1 MKHRAQI
8 LVRLYA
14 RLLALYPRRY
24 RADYGEELQT
34 VFSLVVNE
42 AVQRGRFSV
51 IRLGW
56 RELRDLPGAVIR
68 EYLREGRKRKMET
81 STITPTG
88 AERSSWGETLAGLW
102 PFLFLGPVSVIIM
115 YMTVPAWFQYSED
128 PKYLLFIVFVL
139 SMLVGLGV
147 GWAKGWPRW
156 SYPYLGF
163 AMIVGGLA
171 IGGTVSSMVFT
182 VGPEWPV
189 LPQVLIAVGVFGLTV
204 GILTLIA
211 RAWRPLHSLYRSIRQ
226 DWTRLSFGL
235 FPAVLVIFGTVDLD
249 EDPIFTLNVFVP
261 SLIVL
266 AGALVY
272 LHSTTKAQRVLAL
285 LVSLTLAVAV
295 RVVGGNIF
303 YATYYATYGAV
314 VGVIVFI
321 PALLELLP
329 RPAKSLQAG

>member
-1 MKHRAQI
+1 MKHCAQI

-14 RLLALYPRRY
+14 RMLALYPRRY

-42 AVQRGRFSV
+42 VAQRGRFSV

-88 AERSSWGETLAGLW
+88 DGRSSWGETLAGIW
-102 PFLFLGPVSVIIM
+102 PFLFLGPVSVIVAYLTM
-115 YMTVPAWFQYSED
+115 PAWFQYSET
-128 PKYLLFIVFVL
+128 PKYLSIVFVL

-147 GWAKGWPRW
+147 GWAKGWPFW
-156 SYPYLGF
+156 AYPYLGF
-163 AMIVGGLA
+163 AMVVGGLA

-189 LPQVLIAVGVFGLTV
+189 LPQVLIAVGAFGLTV

-211 RAWRPLHSLYRSIRQ
+211 RAWRPLHSLYRGIRQ

-235 FPAVLVIFGTVDLD
+235 FPAVLVIFGGIDLD

-272 LHSTTKAQRVLAL
+272 LRSTTKAQRILAL
-285 LVSLTLAVAV
+285 LASLVLAVAV
-295 RVVGGNIF
+295 RVVVGKIF
-303 YATYYATYGAV
+303 YATYGAV

-321 PALLELLP
+321 PALLGLLP
-329 RPAKSLQAG
+329 RMDRSLQVG

>member
-1 MKHRAQI
+1 MKRCAQI
-8 LVRLYA
+8 LVRIYA
-14 RLLALYPRRY
+14 RMLALYPRRY

-42 AVQRGRFSV
+42 AAQRGRLSV

-56 RELRDLPGAVIR
+56 RELRDLPAAVIR
-68 EYLREGRKRKMET
+68 EYRRERRKRKMET
-81 STITPTG
+81 STSAQTG

-102 PFLFLGPVSVIIM
+102 PFLFLGPVSVTM
-115 YMTVPAWFQYSED
+115 AYLTMPAWFQYSEE
-128 PKYLLFIVFVL
+128 PKYLSIVFVL
-139 SMLVGLGV
+139 SMLVGLGA

-156 SYPYLGF
+156 SYPYIGF
-163 AMIVGGLA
+163 AMVVGGLA

-189 LPQVLIAVGVFGLTV
+189 LPQVLIAVGVFGLIV

-211 RAWRPLHSLYRSIRQ
+211 RAWRPLHSLYRGIRQ

-235 FPAVLVIFGTVDLD
+235 FPAVLVIFGSVDLD

-272 LHSTTKAQRVLAL
+272 LRSTTKVQRILAL

-295 RVVGGNIF
+295 RVIGGKIF
-303 YATYYATYGAV
+303 YGTYGAV
-314 VGVIVFI
+314 IGVIVFI
-321 PALLELLP
+321 PALLELLT
-329 RPAKSLQAG
+329 RPAKPLQAG

>member
-1 MKHRAQI
+1 MKRNVQI
-8 LVRLYA
+8 LMRLYTCM
-14 RLLALYPRRY
+14 LGLYPQQY
-24 RADYGEELQT
+24 QAEYGEELQT

-42 AVQRGRFSV
+42 AAQRGRFSV

-88 AERSSWGETLAGLW
+88 DGRSSWGETLAGIW
-102 PFLFLGPVSVIIM
+102 PFLFLGPVSVIVAYLTM
-115 YMTVPAWFQYSED
+115 PAWFQYSET
-128 PKYLLFIVFVL
+128 PKYLSIVFVL

-163 AMIVGGLA
+163 AMVVGGLA

-189 LPQVLIAVGVFGLTV
+189 LPQVLIAVGAFGLIV

-211 RAWRPLHSLYRSIRQ
+211 RAWRPLHSLYRGIRQ

-235 FPAVLVIFGTVDLD
+235 FTVVSGLFGAIDLD

-261 SLIVL
+261 SLILLV
-266 AGALVY
+266 GALVY
-272 LHSTTKAQRVLAL
+272 LRSTTKAQRILAL
-285 LVSLTLAVAV
+285 LVSLVLAVAV
-295 RVVGGNIF
+295 RVVVGKIF
-303 YATYYATYGAV
+303 YATYGAV
-314 VGVIVFI
+314 TGVIIFI
-321 PALLELLP
+321 PALLDLLP
-329 RPAKSLQAG
+329 QPSRSMQPG

>member
-1 MKHRAQI
+1 MKRCAQI
-8 LVRLYA
+8 LVRIYA
-14 RLLALYPRRY
+14 RLLSLYPRQY

-42 AVQRGRFSV
+42 AAQQGRFSV

-81 STITPTG
+81 STITPAG
-88 AERSSWGETLAGLW
+88 DGRSSWGETLAGLW
-102 PFLFLGPVSVIIM
+102 PFLLGPVSVIVEYLTM
-115 YMTVPAWFQYSED
+115 PAWFQYSET
-128 PKYLLFIVFVL
+128 PKYLSIVFVL

-163 AMIVGGLA
+163 AMVVGGLA

-189 LPQVLIAVGVFGLTV
+189 LPQVLIAVGAFGLIV

-211 RAWRPLHSLYRSIRQ
+211 RAWRPLHSLYRGIRQ

-235 FPAVLVIFGTVDLD
+235 FTGMLVLFGGGGIDHD
-249 EDPIFTLNVFVP
+249 EDPIFTLNVFMP

-266 AGALVY
+266 VGALVY
-272 LHSTTKAQRVLAL
+272 LRSTTKVQRILAL
-285 LVSLTLAVAV
+285 LASLTLAVAV
-295 RVVGGNIF
+295 RVVGGKIF
-303 YATYYATYGAV
+303 YGTYGAV
-314 VGVIVFI
+314 VGVIVLI

>member
-1 MKHRAQI
+1 MKRNVQI
-8 LVRLYA
+8 LMRLYT
-14 RLLALYPRRY
+14 RMLGLYPRRY
-24 RADYGEELQT
+24 QAEYGEELQT
-34 VFSLVVNE
+34 VFSLLVNE

-56 RELRDLPGAVIR
+56 RELRGLPGAVIR

-88 AERSSWGETLAGLW
+88 DGRSSWGETLAGLW
-102 PFLFLGPVSVIIM
+102 PFLLGPVSVIM
-115 YMTVPAWFQYSED
+115 AYLTMPAWFQYSET
-128 PKYLLFIVFVL
+128 PKYLSIVFVL

-156 SYPYLGF
+156 SYPYIGF
-163 AMIVGGLA
+163 AMVVGGLA

-189 LPQVLIAVGVFGLTV
+189 LPQVLIAVGAFGLIV

-211 RAWRPLHSLYRSIRQ
+211 RAWRPLHSLYRGIRQ

-235 FPAVLVIFGTVDLD
+235 FTGMLVLFGGGGIDLD
-249 EDPIFTLNVFVP
+249 EDPIFTLNVFMP

-272 LHSTTKAQRVLAL
+272 LRGTTKAQRVLAL
-285 LVSLTLAVAV
+285 LVSLILAVAM
-295 RVVGGNIF
+295 RVVGGKIF
-303 YATYYATYGAV
+303 YGTYGAV

>member
-14 RLLALYPRRY
+14 RLLSLYPRRY

-42 AVQRGRFSV
+42 AAQRGRFSV

-88 AERSSWGETLAGLW
+88 DGRSSWGETLAGLW
-102 PFLFLGPVSVIIM
+102 PFLFLGPVSVTM
-115 YMTVPAWFQYSED
+115 TYLTVPAWFQYSET
-128 PKYLLFIVFVL
+128 PKYLSIVFVL

-147 GWAKGWPRW
+147 AWAKGWPRW
-156 SYPYLGF
+156 SYPYIGF
-163 AMIVGGLA
+163 AMVVGGLA

-189 LPQVLIAVGVFGLTV
+189 LPQVLIAVGAFGLVV

-211 RAWRPLHSLYRSIRQ
+211 RAWRPLHSLYRGIRQ

-235 FPAVLVIFGTVDLD
+235 FTGVLVLFGGGGIDLD

-261 SLIVL
+261 SLVVL

-272 LHSTTKAQRVLAL
+272 LRSTTKAQRILAL

-295 RVVGGNIF
+295 RVVGGKIF
-303 YATYYATYGAV
+303 YGTYGAV
-314 VGVIVFI
+314 VGAIVLI

-329 RPAKSLQAG
+329 RPAKPLQAG